1 MQVRH
6 WAGTT
11 PATTTTCTYT
21 RCRRFLSAMEVPD
34 RKKERGV
41 TVVEELTELSKDWN
55 KLVNN
60 PLMSDVSF
68 IVGTEKKR
76 IYGHKVILAARSKP
90 LQVLLFGGMKESKE
104 QDIRIKDIEPEVR
117 LDAHLY
123 TF

>member
-1 MQVRH
+1 
-6 WAGTT
+6 
-11 PATTTTCTYT
+11 
-21 RCRRFLSAMEVPD
+21 MEVPD

-117 LDAHLY
+117 LDAYLY